1 MKRTADV
8 IVIGLGA
15 VGAATLYQLARRGVR
30 AVGIDRFRPPHDRG
44 SSHGET
50 RITRLGIGEGEV
62 YVPLALRSHEIWR
75 ELEAATG
82 ARLLLQCGFAAID
95 ASEGTSR
102 MHGKAG
108 FAARTVAAARRFGI
122 AHEVLTGD
130 ELMRRH
136 PGFVLRGDEHCYFE
150 PEGGLVYPERCIAA
164 QLAEAERLGA
174 RKIVNEPVLEI
185 VNDGAG
191 VSVRTARETL
201 GAARAVLAAGGWSP
215 GLAGGALSGMR
226 LLRQVLHWFEP
237 EDPGRFGHERFPTFI
252 WTHGP
257 RPEDS
262 FYGFPLAPGAT
273 CGVKLATEQY
283 SAEITAPEQLDRAV
297 RPEERRAMLAEH
309 ARGRLAPLGRA
320 LQSAVCFYT
329 AAADGDFAIG
339 PLPDR
344 PQVIAASACSG
355 HGFKHSAGLGER
367 LAELVVDGRAID
379 AEFALARPALSA

>member
-1 MKRTADV
+1 MECSADV
-8 IVIGLGA
+8 VVIGLGA

-62 YVPLALRSHEIWR
+62 YVPLALRSHAIWR
-75 ELEAATG
+75 ELESATG
-82 ARLLLQCGFAAID
+82 ERLLLQCGFAAID
-95 ASEGTSR
+95 ASGGTSR
-102 MHGKAG
+102 MHGKSG

-122 AHEVLTGD
+122 AHEVLAAD

-174 RKIVNEPVLEI
+174 RVIVDDPVSDI
-185 VNDGAG
+185 ADTG
-191 VSVRTARETL
+191 VGVRVRTARGTL
-201 GAARAVLAAGGWSP
+201 GAARAVLAAGGWSL
-215 GLAGGALSGMR
+215 GLAGGALTGMR

-237 EDPGRFGHERFPTFI
+237 ADPGRFSHERFPTFI
-252 WTHGP
+252 WTHGS

-262 FYGFPLAPGAT
+262 FYGFPIAPGAT
-273 CGVKLATEQY
+273 PGVKLATEQY
-283 SAEITAPEQLDRAV
+283 SAGIGAPEALDREV
-297 RPEERRAMLAEH
+297 RRAEQQAMLADH
-309 ARGRLAPLGRA
+309 ASGRLAPLGRA
-320 LQSAVCFYT
+320 LKSAVCFYT

-344 PQVIAASACSG
+344 PNVIAASACSG

-367 LAELVVDGRAID
+367 LAEMVVDGRAAD
-379 AEFALARPALSA
+379 AEFALNRAGLSA